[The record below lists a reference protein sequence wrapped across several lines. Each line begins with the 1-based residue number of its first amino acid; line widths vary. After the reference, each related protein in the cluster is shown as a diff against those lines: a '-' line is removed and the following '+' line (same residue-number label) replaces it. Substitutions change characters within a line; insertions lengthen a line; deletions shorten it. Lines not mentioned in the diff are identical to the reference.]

1 MQIQVIHPSPQADEA
16 HVHQNTRLAQQ
27 IAGAAPPGQLEALYS
42 SQLSSVLPMR
52 STTLTHTG
60 KSAYSTSQARVKS
73 FKNRHVNHLEL
84 VKVSQRSLAG
94 IIRNEAF
101 LLSSG
106 VIKWWHLDLELHL
119 TITIIN
125 EEESAKGT

>member
-16 HVHQNTRLAQQ
+16 RVQHQNTRLAQQ

-42 SQLSSVLPMR
+42 SRLSSVLPTR
-52 STTLTHTG
+52 SSTLTHTG

-73 FKNRHVNHLEL
+73 FRNRHVNRLEL

-106 VIKWWHLDLELHL
+106 VIKWWHLTL
-119 TITIIN
+119 TIIN
-125 EEESAKGT
+125 EEESAKGA